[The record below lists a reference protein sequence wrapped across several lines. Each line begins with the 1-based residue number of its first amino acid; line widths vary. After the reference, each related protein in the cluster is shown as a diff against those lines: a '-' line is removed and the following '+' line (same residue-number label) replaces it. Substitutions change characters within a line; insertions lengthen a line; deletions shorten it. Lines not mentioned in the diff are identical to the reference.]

1 MGESIIRRKVN
12 KSITVLLNI
21 HTQNKLGA
29 EGDCPN
35 KNPVASSQ
43 FLDLSQLSD
52 PDPLIHIYPYYLK
65 KYRLGTP
72 H

>member
-1 MGESIIRRKVN
+1 MGESIIRRKVE
-12 KSITVLLNI
+12 SITVLLNI
-21 HTQNKLGA
+21 HTQNKLDA
-29 EGDCPN
+29 KGDCPN